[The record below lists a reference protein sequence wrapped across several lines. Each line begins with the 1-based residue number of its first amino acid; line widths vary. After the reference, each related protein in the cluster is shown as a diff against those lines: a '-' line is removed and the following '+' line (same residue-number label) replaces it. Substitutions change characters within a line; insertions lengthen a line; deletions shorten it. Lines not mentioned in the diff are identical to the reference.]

1 MVTYLLTLVTHLN
14 NAVVIADYAVTTDN
28 ADNTATGGI
37 ATGDST
43 PIALYAVLCVM
54 AIALA
59 GIAAVTRKKNV

>member
-1 MVTYLLTLVTHLN
+1 MQVSLN
-14 NAVVIADYAVTTDN
+14 FSHASEYAVVIADY

>member
-1 MVTYLLTLVTHLN
+1 MQS
-14 NAVVIADYAVTTDN
+14 YAVTTEN